1 MFMRAHYHAL
11 AMFTSRCHCA
21 LVQVGRRLCQR
32 CRTCFSDGQLVP
44 WRGAQRVKATDRVH
58 REALNGSSQIRPAVL
73 QHHLAMCGAPVRRN
87 MLHLLRCT
95 GRRGRRTRRFCCGVR
110 QLLIRSSGA
119 SGPLVRC
126 GQYGSRSLCCDA
138 ERHGKRIA
146 SPVPGAPAVAAS
158 NECMG
163 PQDPGSDDCS
173 KHASQADMGI
183 GRPPG
188 RHRLCWLRCAGISHD
203 NQSPTCLQLRNQ
215 SQEAR
220 VHQGKL
226 PGDNCIL

>member
-1 MFMRAHYHAL
+1 MTTITTFAMFMQAHYHAL

-95 GRRGRRTRRFCCGVR
+95 GRRGRRTRRLCCGVR
-110 QLLIRSSGA
+110 QLLIRSSGV
-119 SGPLVRC
+119 SGPLLRC
-126 GQYGSRSLCCDA
+126 G
-138 ERHGKRIA
+138 
-146 SPVPGAPAVAAS
+146 AVRVT
-158 NECMG
+158 
-163 PQDPGSDDCS
+163 Q
-173 KHASQADMGI
+173 
-183 GRPPG
+183 
-188 RHRLCWLRCAGISHD
+188 LVLRCRATRETHCVPCSRCPSSCSI
-203 NQSPTCLQLRNQ
+203 
-215 SQEAR
+215 
-220 VHQGKL
+220 K
-226 PGDNCIL
+226 